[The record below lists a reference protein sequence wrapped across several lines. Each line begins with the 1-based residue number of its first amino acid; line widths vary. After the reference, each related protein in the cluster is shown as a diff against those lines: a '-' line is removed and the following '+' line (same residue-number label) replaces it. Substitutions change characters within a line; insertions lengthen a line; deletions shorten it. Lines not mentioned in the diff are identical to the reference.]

1 MTVKEFRNMAGGI
14 DEYQIWEKTNLL
26 AIFCRWDDAVIPEQ
40 IADKKIIDFEFDTN
54 YDKIICVITVEN

>member
-14 DEYQIWEKTNLL
+14 DEYQIWEKMNLL
-26 AIFCRWDDAVIPEQ
+26 AVFNREESTVIPEE

-54 YDKIICVITVEN
+54 YDTIICVITVEN

>member
-26 AIFCRWDDAVIPEQ
+26 AIFYRVDGAVVPEEV
-40 IADKKIIDFEFDTN
+40 ADKKVIDFEFDTN
-54 YDKIICVITVEN
+54 YDKILCVITVES

>member
-26 AIFCRWDDAVIPEQ
+26 AIFYRVDSAVVPEEV
-40 IADKKIIDFEFDTN
+40 ADKKIIDFEFDTN
-54 YDKIICVITVEN
+54 YDKILCVITVES

>member
-14 DEYQIWEKTNLL
+14 NEYQIWEETNLL
-26 AIFCRWDDAVIPEQ
+26 AIFDREDGAIVPEQ

-54 YDKIICVITVEN
+54 YDKIICVITVEG